1 MHNMTSLHVPWISNR
16 HTLRTSWL
24 INTPFFHWDLVLKVQ
39 INEPISQFLHIFLSG
54 IIFRRCFYSTNLS
67 STKRDPFFTQHVSR
81 MASCSIIISSS
92 LVSGGNSTLTLFIS
106 PNFFFSN
113 ETWKTGWIQDS
124 SGNLSL

>member
-67 STKRDPFFTQHVSR
+67 LTKRDPFFTQHVSR
-81 MASCSIIISSS
+81 MASCSTIISSS
-92 LVSGGNSTLTLFIS
+92 IVSGGNSTLTLFVS

-113 ETWKTGWIQDS
+113 ETWKTG
-124 SGNLSL
+124 